1 MYLLYFLYFCTHI
14 YSFYFIIVPNAD
26 GGKSLFFLYNMT
38 SQQILLTTFSFLP
51 FVVCLFWFICFIVQ
65 HGKTDA
71 AKHFFTL
78 YIATCTV
85 LYLCHALFFTVGL
98 TYEMECLWTLCSLS
112 VYPLFYGYLC
122 RLTSSDY
129 TMRKLL
135 PWLLPGAAVAVARYC
150 LPDAGID
157 RVRLLLFACQI
168 VFVCYSGI
176 RKLKAFDNRLQAVY
190 ADTEGRD
197 TTAVHHLLVAI
208 IFISVLAGAA
218 NSIGKH
224 FFGESLWLLIPISLA
239 FSTMLFALSFICFN
253 RDFTIEQ
260 FDADNSDDQQTQ
272 EPATAD
278 AGEQIGRKLETLM
291 VEQQFFLKKDLKIGD
306 VVKEIGSNRTYVSN
320 YINRTYRCSFS
331 DYMNSLRIEHAKK
344 LLLESSG
351 NTKFALIAEQSGY
364 SSEQSFYRNFRK
376 FVGMTPAEWIA
387 GRQTDTL

>member
-1 MYLLYFLYFCTHI
+1 
-14 YSFYFIIVPNAD
+14 
-26 GGKSLFFLYNMT
+26 MT

-78 YIATCTV
+78 YIATCTM
-85 LYLCHALFFTVGL
+85 LYLCHALFFTIGL

-122 RLTSSDY
+122 RLTSSSY
-129 TMRKLL
+129 TLRQLV
-135 PWLLPGAAVAVARYC
+135 PWLVPGAVVAVAKYA

-157 RVRLLLFACQI
+157 RVRLLLFTIQ
-168 VFVCYSGI
+168 VVTVCFFGI
-176 RKLKAFDNRLQAVY
+176 RKLKAFDKRLQMVY

-253 RDFTIEQ
+253 RDFTIDE
-260 FDADNSDDQQTQ
+260 FDIDYNEETDYRESSVQDNI
-272 EPATAD
+272 EL
-278 AGEQIGRKLETLM
+278 IGKKIDELM
-291 VEQQFFLKKDLKIGD
+291 VEQHYFLKKDLKIGD
-306 VVKEIGSNRTYVSN
+306 LVKEIGSNRTYVST
-320 YINRTYRCSFS
+320 YINRTHNSSFS
-331 DYMNSLRIEHAKK
+331 DYTNSLRIEYAKN
-344 LLLESSG
+344 LLLTSPI
-351 NTKFALIAEQSGY
+351 NTKLTIIAEKSGY
-364 SSEQSFYRNFRK
+364 SSEQSFYRNFKK
-376 FVGMTPAEWIA
+376 FAGMTPAEWIA
-387 GRQTDTL
+387 KQH